1 MGSYKVLKF
10 FSCYKMSEVEIEVEA
25 DVEVGVD
32 VDAEVEVEVDA
43 DCEIE
48 VEVEVPDVEVE
59 VEGGLDAGLEIEAEI
74 EVPLV
79 EAEVGGSSQGGSGG
93 VCNLVCA
100 ILFFVIFL
108 GDLGL
113 FMYYLLVSSAAFPH
127 PEGWSVETTRTVTCA
142 TLGGALALWF
152 TLAMCC
158 CCCYNKSKR
167 PGGMTNVEPVS
178 YEMGGC
184 AEVDIE

>member
-1 MGSYKVLKF
+1 MGSCKVLKF

-25 DVEVGVD
+25 DVEVEVEVGGDLEVEAELEVGVD

-48 VEVEVPDVEVE
+48 V
-59 VEGGLDAGLEIEAEI
+59 EI

-167 PGGMTNVEPVS
+167 SGGMT
-178 YEMGGC
+178 Y
-184 AEVDIE
+184 